1 MVANVHMYEAL
12 RGRLLKE
19 QYEANTVSIGLTHIQ
34 VLDTHSIDLLNH
46 MSRGEVCWMLIP
58 AL

>member
-1 MVANVHMYEAL
+1 MHEAL

-34 VLDTHSIDLLNH
+34 LLDTCSVDLLN
-46 MSRGEVCWMLIP
+46 RGEVWWMLMP
-58 AL
+58 ALSNVIHCWA